1 MFVVLMLPDRPEA
14 PSPKERTMNKYQLAA
29 FGVFAVVGLSYI
41 VTSQYGLPVLW
52 MILIIL
58 LVGAVLTL
66 KSSWWLIASL
76 VEISFKVMAVIGHVI
91 SIIGD
96 EIVDWC
102 KARKTQ
108 LRGATVPSWDELAPA
123 QSSSDEP
130 ERSSFLDDVMVRPN

>member
-1 MFVVLMLPDRPEA
+1 
-14 PSPKERTMNKYQLAA
+14 MNKYQLAA

-41 VTSQYGLPVLW
+41 VTSLYGLPVLW
-52 MILIIL
+52 VILIIL

-91 SIIGD
+91 GIIGD

-102 KARKTQ
+102 KDRKAS
-108 LRGATVPSWDELAPA
+108 LRGTRVPSWDDLV
-123 QSSSDEP
+123 SDQDASRVEP
-130 ERSSFLDDVMVRPN
+130 EKPSFLDDVMVRPN

>member
-1 MFVVLMLPDRPEA
+1 
-14 PSPKERTMNKYQLAA
+14 MNKYQLAA

-41 VTSQYGLPVLW
+41 VTSLYGLPVLW

-91 SIIGD
+91 GIIGD

-102 KARKTQ
+102 KDRKAS
-108 LRGATVPSWDELAPA
+108 LRGTRVPSWDDLV
-123 QSSSDEP
+123 SDQDASCVEP
-130 ERSSFLDDVMVRPN
+130 EKPSFLDDVMVRPN

>member
-1 MFVVLMLPDRPEA
+1 
-14 PSPKERTMNKYQLAA
+14 MNKYQLAA

-91 SIIGD
+91 GIIGD

-102 KARKTQ
+102 KDRKAS
-108 LRGATVPSWDELAPA
+108 LRGTRVPSWDDLV
-123 QSSSDEP
+123 SDQDASRVEP
-130 ERSSFLDDVMVRPN
+130 EKPSFLDDVMVRPN

>member
-1 MFVVLMLPDRPEA
+1 MLPDRPEA

-29 FGVFAVVGLSYI
+29 FSVFAVVGLSYI

-91 SIIGD
+91 GIIGD

-102 KARKTQ
+102 KDRKAS
-108 LRGATVPSWDELAPA
+108 LRGTRVPSWDDLV
-123 QSSSDEP
+123 SDQDASRVEP
-130 ERSSFLDDVMVRPN
+130 EKPSFLDDVMVRPN

>member
-1 MFVVLMLPDRPEA
+1 MLPDRPEA

-91 SIIGD
+91 GIIGD

-102 KARKTQ
+102 KDRKAS
-108 LRGATVPSWDELAPA
+108 LRDTRVPSWDDLV
-123 QSSSDEP
+123 SDQDASRVEP
-130 ERSSFLDDVMVRPN
+130 EKPSFLDDVMVRPN

>member
-1 MFVVLMLPDRPEA
+1 MLPDRPEA

-41 VTSQYGLPVLW
+41 VTSLYGLPVLW
-52 MILIIL
+52 VILIIL

-91 SIIGD
+91 GIIGD

-102 KARKTQ
+102 KDRKAS
-108 LRGATVPSWDELAPA
+108 LRGTRVPSWDDLV
-123 QSSSDEP
+123 SDQDASRVEP
-130 ERSSFLDDVMVRPN
+130 EKPSFLDDVMVRPN

>member
-1 MFVVLMLPDRPEA
+1 
-14 PSPKERTMNKYQLAA
+14 MNKYQLAA

-41 VTSQYGLPVLW
+41 VTSLYGLPVLW

-91 SIIGD
+91 GIIGD

-102 KARKTQ
+102 KDRKAS
-108 LRGATVPSWDELAPA
+108 LRGTCVPSWDDLV
-123 QSSSDEP
+123 SDQDASRVEP
-130 ERSSFLDDVMVRPN
+130 EKPSFLDDVMVRPN